1 MQRLDA
7 RLRGHDEQKQIM
19 HTSCPTC
26 PCEQPDPA
34 HAVLAALRADDLDA
48 ALGLG
53 LLDARPCPSCAAEC
67 VTQLIEARE
76 ARRFALAARERHRA
90 RAARLARISAERD
103 AARRPAIAPSAQQA
117 APALPS
123 AAADALARALA
134 KAKARHS

>member
-1 MQRLDA
+1 
-7 RLRGHDEQKQIM
+7 M

-26 PCEQPDPA
+26 SCALEHPA
-34 HAVLAALRADDLDA
+34 HALLAALREDDLDA
-48 ALGLG
+48 ALRLG
-53 LLDARPCPSCAAEC
+53 LLDAAPCPSCAAAC
-67 VTQLIEARE
+67 GAQLTEVRD

-90 RAARLARISAERD
+90 RAVRLARISAERD

-134 KAKARHS
+134 KAKARHA